1 MLGFC
6 YFFPFD
12 LSASRMS
19 CAHVYV
25 SVWYVYSSI
34 YRIRVVSNNSNFE
47 TLQMPSSKINT
58 YYCVCIALKFHENQ
72 SALLIRSFLD
82 F

>member
-1 MLGFC
+1 
-6 YFFPFD
+6 
-12 LSASRMS
+12 MS

-34 YRIRVVSNNSNFE
+34 CRIRVASNNSNFE

-58 YYCVCIALKFHENQ
+58 YYCVHVCIALKFHENQ
-72 SALLIRSFLD
+72 SALLIRSC
-82 F
+82 